1 MKQYET
7 PCMIVIAVAN
17 VIATSGGMTAGS
29 GTGTSCDLLPGAR
42 TQLTAATT
50 GGLSNRS
57 CAPVLALGA

>member
-29 GTGTSCDLLPGAR
+29 GTGTSCDLLPGE
-42 TQLTAATT
+42 
-50 GGLSNRS
+50 
-57 CAPVLALGA
+57 APTDCGYNWGPIK

>member
-29 GTGTSCDLLPGAR
+29 GTGTSCDLLPG
-42 TQLTAATT
+42 
-50 GGLSNRS
+50 
-57 CAPVLALGA
+57 